1 MRIKSKNFIITI
13 IMLVIILIF
22 FLFYLKAPV
31 TNKTQC
37 PPYVFTKEAMYAAWD
52 NCIVSGSNIV
62 TLLQNSSADDAITFV
77 IDNGVSK
84 KEYNAFDPV
93 LTDQFAADTYI
104 KPSDGYICTVM
115 RNSDD
120 KINMLTF
127 NIVTSDNRE
136 TQNRRRTILL
146 RK

>member
-22 FLFYLKAPV
+22 FLLYLKAPA
-31 TNKTQC
+31 TNNTQC
-37 PPYVFTKEAMYAAWD
+37 PPYVSTKEAMYAAWD
-52 NCIVSGSNIV
+52 GSVVHGSNIIS
-62 TLLQNSSADDAITFV
+62 LLQNSSADDAITFV

-84 KEYNAFDPV
+84 KEYNAFDSA
-93 LTDQFAADTYI
+93 LTDRFAADTYI
-104 KPSDGYICTVM
+104 NPTDMYVCVVM

-127 NIVTSDNRE
+127 HIVTSD
-136 TQNRRRTILL
+136 
-146 RK
+146 K

>member
-1 MRIKSKNFIITI
+1 MRIKRKNFIITI

-37 PPYVFTKEAMYAAWD
+37 YVSTEEAMYTAWD
-52 NCIVSGSNIV
+52 GSVVSGSNIIS
-62 TLLQNSSADDAITFV
+62 LLQNSSADDAITFV

-84 KEYNAFDPV
+84 KEYNAFNSA
-93 LTDQFAADTYI
+93 LIDQFAADTYI
-104 KPSDGYICTVM
+104 KPTDMYVCAVM
-115 RNSDD
+115 RSSDD

-127 NIVTSDNRE
+127 NIVTSD
-136 TQNRRRTILL
+136 
-146 RK
+146 K